1 MIPNIQRPFF
11 RSSIYYSSD
20 PGTIPDALMRGFNVV
35 VLVDVEETRYYPGC
49 FPMSSLLPPPSLVTM
64 LLNSDQ
70 SQSDYKTIERDYYA
84 YYTQYMASPAVEN
97 HIVNFLAGIYKTN
110 KNILVFSE
118 YDVEKQFG
126 PLKTLYNFFLMNF
139 GINLLPYDY
148 VFQAQQPPIFNPQP
162 EFIYR
167 VIELLFTNNYVTKE
181 EYACVLPNGAIP
193 SERAISILLSD
204 YNYAFPT
211 MQEAITAACNIIDVY
226 RQQAA
231 TGRIIPVV
239 EMSKNLD
246 ACRMRQ
252 IQQIVNDSNIKFGKP
267 KEVEALPSGN

>member
-11 RSSIYYSSD
+11 KSAIYYSSD
-20 PGTIPDALMRGFNVV
+20 PGTIPDALMRGFNVI
-35 VLVDVEETRYYPGC
+35 VLVDVEETKFYPGC

-64 LLNSDQ
+64 ILNSDQ
-70 SQSDYKTIERDYYA
+70 SKEDYKTIEQNYYNS
-84 YYTQYMASPAVEN
+84 YTQYMASPIVEN

-110 KNILVFSE
+110 KNILVYCE

-126 PLKTLYNFFLMNF
+126 PLRVLHNFFLVNF
-139 GINLLPYDY
+139 GINLLPYEY
-148 VFQAQQPPIFNPQP
+148 IFQPQQPMIFNPQP

-211 MQEAITAACNIIDVY
+211 MEAAVTAACNIIDVY
-226 RQQAA
+226 RQQVL
-231 TGRIIPVV
+231 TGRIIPVI

-246 ACRMRQ
+246 ACRMQ
-252 IQQIVNDSNIKFGKP
+252 QVQQIVSNSNIKFGKP
-267 KEVEALPSGN
+267 KEQGALQSGN